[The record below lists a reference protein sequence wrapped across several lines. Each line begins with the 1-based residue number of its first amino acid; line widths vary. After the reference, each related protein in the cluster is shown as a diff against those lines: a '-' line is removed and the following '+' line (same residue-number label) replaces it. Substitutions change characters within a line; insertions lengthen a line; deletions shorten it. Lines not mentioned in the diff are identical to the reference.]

1 LHRSIFTYFH
11 LSKLNRCRKKIFELA
26 LFRRLKKWEEYH
38 MKYKSMVAA
47 LAATVSMAFMG
58 SANATDLEV
67 THWWTSGGE
76 AAAVAEFAKAFDATG
91 NHWVDGAIAGSGD
104 VARPIIIS
112 RILGGNPMGA
122 TQLNPGKDA
131 DDLVKAGLM
140 EDLTELAKK
149 EDWAHILRPA
159 SQLASC
165 TVDGKVVCV
174 PVNLHSAQWMWT
186 NRKVFKDAGIEPPKN
201 WNDLIAAAPAL
212 QAKGVIPLSV
222 AEGWPVALMIQ
233 DLTVAIAGVDNFVK
247 VYKDRDLAIAGGP
260 EMAKVFQAVDAA
272 RKLVDP
278 KTIVP
283 QWNEAVGLV
292 ISGKAAANVM
302 GDWAGGE
309 FQVAK
314 MKAGE
319 DYDCLPGL
327 GVTPVLNTG
336 GDVFYFPK
344 SKDPAVTK
352 AQLEMAS
359 MMVSKEVQVAF
370 NLKKGSL
377 PMRADVDLSA
387 ANDCMKKGLE
397 ILDHSTA
404 VFPNDVQMIDR
415 DSLNQIRDV
424 MNEFFANP
432 AVTAEQAQAQFV
444 DIIKKAPP
452 L

>member
-1 LHRSIFTYFH
+1 MGLKNFA
-11 LSKLNRCRKKIFELA
+11 LGLA
-26 LFRRLKKWEEYH
+26 LSASLFA
-38 MKYKSMVAA
+38 VGAA
-47 LAATVSMAFMG
+47 K
-58 SANATDLEV
+58 ATDLEV

-76 AAAVAEFAKAFDATG
+76 AAAVAEFAKAVDASG
-91 NHWVDGAIAGSGD
+91 DKWVDGAIAGSGD

-131 DDLVKAGLM
+131 DELIKAGLL
-140 EDLTELAKK
+140 EDITDVATAG
-149 EDWAHILRPA
+149 DWAKILRPA

-165 TVDGKVVCV
+165 TKDGKVYCV

-186 NRKVFKDAGIEPPKN
+186 NRKVFEDAGLKPAQN
-201 WNDLIAAAPAL
+201 WAELVAAAPAL
-212 QAKGVIPLSV
+212 KAKGIQPLSL
-222 AEGWPVALMIQ
+222 AQGWPVGLLAGDVLVAL
-233 DLTVAIAGVDNFVK
+233 AGVENFVK

-260 EMAKVFQAVDAA
+260 EFGKVFDALAAVREFVPAD
-272 RKLVDP
+272 KM
-278 KTIVP
+278 VP

-292 ISGKAAANVM
+292 IQGKAAANIM

-309 FQVAK
+309 FAVAK
-314 MKAGE
+314 MVAGK

-344 SKDPAVTK
+344 NKDAAVTA
-352 AQLEMAS
+352 AQKKMAATL
-359 MMVSKEVQVAF
+359 VTKEVQVAF

-415 DSLNQIRDV
+415 DSINQINDLFTAF
-424 MNEFFANP
+424 MADP
-432 AVTAEQAQAQFV
+432 AMKAADAQAKFV
-444 DIIKKAPP
+444 NIIKTAAK
-452 L
+452 

>member
-1 LHRSIFTYFH
+1 MIALA
-11 LSKLNRCRKKIFELA
+11 KVNRCSRDAFQLV
-26 LFRRLKKWEEYH
+26 LFPRLKKWEDYH
-38 MKYKSMVAA
+38 MKYKSLAVA

-58 SANATDLEV
+58 SAKAADVEV

-76 AAAVAEFAKAFDATG
+76 AAAVAEFAKAFNATG
-91 NHWVDGAIAGSGD
+91 NKWVDGAIAGSGD

-149 EDWAHILRPA
+149 EDWAHILRPK
-159 SQLASC
+159 SQLEGC

-174 PVNLHSAQWMWT
+174 PVNLHSGQWMWT
-186 NRKVFKDAGIEPPKN
+186 NRKVFKDAGLEPPKN
-201 WNDLIAAAPAL
+201 WNELIADAPAL
-212 QAKGVIPLSV
+212 QAKGIIPLSV
-222 AEGWPVALMIQ
+222 SEGWPISTLTE
-233 DLTVAIAGVDNFVK
+233 DLTVAVAGVPTYVK
-247 VYKDRDLAIAGGP
+247 VYKDRDLALAAGP
-260 EMAKVFQAVDAA
+260 EMAKVFQAIDAA
-272 RKLVDP
+272 RKIVDP
-278 KTIVP
+278 KTMVP

-327 GVTPVLNTG
+327 GLEPVLNTG

-344 SKDPAVTK
+344 NKDPAVTK
-352 AQLEMAS
+352 AQFEMAS

-377 PMRADVDLSA
+377 PMRDDVDLNA
-387 ANDCMKKGLE
+387 ANDCMKKGLA
-397 ILDHSTA
+397 ILGDPTK
-404 VFPNDVQMIDR
+404 VFPNNSQMLDR

-424 MNEFFANP
+424 MNEFFANKDITP
-432 AVTAEQAQAQFV
+432 EQAQAQFV
-444 DIIKKAPP
+444 EIIKNAPK
-452 L
+452 

>member
-1 LHRSIFTYFH
+1 
-11 LSKLNRCRKKIFELA
+11 
-26 LFRRLKKWEEYH
+26 
-38 MKYKSMVAA
+38 MKYKSMIAA
-47 LAATVSMAFMG
+47 LAATVSMAFVG
-58 SANATDLEV
+58 SAHATDLEV

-91 NHWVDGAIAGSGD
+91 NKWVDGAIAGSGD

-149 EDWAHILRPA
+149 EDWANILRPA

-174 PVNLHSAQWMWT
+174 PVNLHSGQWMWT

-201 WNDLIAAAPAL
+201 WTELIAAAPAL
-212 QAKGVIPLSV
+212 KEKGIIPLSV

-233 DLTVAIAGVDNFVK
+233 DLTVALAGVPVYVK
-247 VYKDRDLAIAGGP
+247 AYKDRDLAVAAGP

-272 RKLVDP
+272 RKIVDP

-309 FQVAK
+309 FQVAN

-327 GVTPVLNTG
+327 GLEPVLNTG

-344 SKDPAVTK
+344 NKDPAVTK
-352 AQLEMAS
+352 AQLQMAS

-377 PMRADVDLSA
+377 PMRADVDINA

-397 ILDHSTA
+397 ILADSSK
-404 VFPNDVQMIDR
+404 VFPNDVQMLDR

-432 AVTAEQAQAQFV
+432 AITAEKAQAQFV
-444 DIIKKAPP
+444 EIIKNAPP

>member
-1 LHRSIFTYFH
+1 MKNW
-11 LSKLNRCRKKIFELA
+11 KLA
-26 LFRRLKKWEEYH
+26 
-38 MKYKSMVAA
+38 AA
-47 LAATVSMAFMG
+47 LCASVALPSVAS
-58 SANATDLEV
+58 ATDLEV

-112 RILGGNPMGA
+112 RIMGGNPMGA

-131 DDLVKAGLM
+131 DDLIAAGLM
-140 EDLTELAKK
+140 LDLTDLSVA

-165 TVDGKVVCV
+165 TVDGRVYCV

-186 NRKVFKDAGIEPPKN
+186 NRKVFTDLGMEPPKDIN
-201 WNDLIAAAPAL
+201 ELIALAPKLVEAGI
-212 QAKGVIPLSV
+212 QPLSM
-222 AEGWPVALMIQ
+222 AQGWPVGLMVN
-233 DLTVAIAGVDNFVK
+233 DVLVAQAGVDNFVK

-260 EMAKVFQAVDAA
+260 EFGKIFETLAGIRQYTPSEKM
-272 RKLVDP
+272 
-278 KTIVP
+278 VP

-292 ISGKAAANVM
+292 IQGKAAANIM

-309 FQVAK
+309 FAVAN
-314 MKAGE
+314 MVAGV

-344 SKDPAVTK
+344 NADPAVTE
-352 AQLEMAS
+352 AQLKLAS
-359 MMVSKEVQVAF
+359 TLVTKEVQVAF

-387 ANDCMKKGLE
+387 ANDCMKKGLA
-397 ILDHSTA
+397 ILDGSTA
-404 VFPNDVQMIDR
+404 VFPNDIQMIDR
-415 DSLNQIRDV
+415 DSLNQINDLFT
-424 MNEFFANP
+424 EFMANP
-432 AVTAEQAQAQFV
+432 DMAAADAQAKFV
-444 DIIKKAPP
+444 SIIEAAPK
-452 L
+452 

>member
-1 LHRSIFTYFH
+1 MG
-11 LSKLNRCRKKIFELA
+11 
-26 LFRRLKKWEEYH
+26 LKKFA
-38 MKYKSMVAA
+38 AA
-47 LAATVSMAFMG
+47 LAVTASII
-58 SANATDLEV
+58 SAGVASAAEVEV

-91 NHWVDGAIAGSGD
+91 NKWVDGAIAGSGD

-140 EDLTELAKK
+140 LDLTELAKK
-149 EDWAHILRPA
+149 EDWANILRPK
-159 SQLASC
+159 SQLESC

-186 NRKVFKDAGIEPPKN
+186 NRKVYKDAGIEPPKN
-201 WNDLIAAAPAL
+201 WDEMIAAAPKL
-212 QAKGVIPLSV
+212 QEKGILPLSL
-222 AEGWPVALMIQ
+222 AEGWPVNLLVQ
-233 DLTVAIAGVDNFVK
+233 NLQVAVGGVDNFVK
-247 VYKDRDLAIAGGP
+247 VYKDRDLAIASGP
-260 EMAKVFQAVDAA
+260 EMAKVFTALDAA

-278 KTIVP
+278 KTVVP

-292 ISGKAAANVM
+292 ISGKAGANVM

-309 FQVAK
+309 FQVAN

-327 GVTPVLNTG
+327 GLEPVLNTG

-344 SKDPAVTK
+344 NKDPEVEK
-352 AQLEMAS
+352 AQLAMAS
-359 MMVSKEVQVAF
+359 MMVTKEVQVAF

-377 PMRADVDLSA
+377 PMRADVDLAA

-397 ILDHSTA
+397 ILDKSTK
-404 VFPNDVQMIDR
+404 VFPNDAQMIDR

-424 MNEFFANP
+424 MTEFFANP
-432 AVTAEQAQAQFV
+432 AVTPEQAQAQFV
-444 DIIKKAPP
+444 EIIKNAPK
-452 L
+452 

>member
-1 LHRSIFTYFH
+1 MR
-11 LSKLNRCRKKIFELA
+11 
-26 LFRRLKKWEEYH
+26 
-38 MKYKSMVAA
+38 YKSMVAA
-47 LAATVSMAFMG
+47 LAATVSMAFIG
-58 SANATDLEV
+58 SVKAADVEV

-91 NHWVDGAIAGSGD
+91 NQWVDGAIAGSGD

-140 EDLTELAKK
+140 LDLTELATK
-149 EDWAHILRPA
+149 EKWNDILRPK
-159 SQLASC
+159 SQMESC
-165 TVDGKVVCV
+165 TIDGKVVCV
-174 PVNLHSAQWMWT
+174 PVNLHSGQWMWT
-186 NRKVFKDAGIEPPKN
+186 NRKVYKDAGIEPPKN
-201 WNDLIAAAPAL
+201 WNEMIAAAPAL
-212 QAKGVIPLSV
+212 QAKGIIPLSV
-222 AEGWPVALMIQ
+222 AEGWPIALMIE
-233 DLTVAIAGVDNFVK
+233 DLTVAIAGVDNYVAT
-247 VYKDRDLAIAGGP
+247 YKGRDLGIAAGP
-260 EMAKVFQAVDAA
+260 EMAKVFQAIDAA
-272 RKLVDP
+272 RKIVDP
-278 KTIVP
+278 KTVVP

-292 ISGKAAANVM
+292 ISGKAGANVM

-314 MKAGE
+314 MVAGE

-327 GVTPVLNTG
+327 GVTPVLGTG

-344 SKDPAVTK
+344 NKDPEVEK

-377 PMRADVDLSA
+377 PMRPDVDLSA

-397 ILDHSTA
+397 ILDKSTA
-404 VFPNDVQMIDR
+404 VFPNNSQMLDR

-432 AVTAEQAQAQFV
+432 AITPEAAQASFV
-444 DIIKKAPP
+444 EIIKNAPP

>member
-1 LHRSIFTYFH
+1 MGLKTFAAV
-11 LSKLNRCRKKIFELA
+11 LA
-26 LFRRLKKWEEYH
+26 V
-38 MKYKSMVAA
+38 SASA
-47 LAATVSMAFMG
+47 LMG
-58 SANATDLEV
+58 SAYAADVEV

-91 NHWVDGAIAGSGD
+91 NKWVDGAIAGSGD

-140 EDLTELAKK
+140 LDLTELAKK
-149 EDWAHILRPA
+149 EDWANILRPK
-159 SQLASC
+159 SQLESC

-186 NRKVFKDAGIEPPKN
+186 NRKIIKDAGLEPPKN
-201 WNDLIAAAPAL
+201 WNELIAMAPKL
-212 QAKGVIPLSV
+212 QEKGIQPLSL
-222 AEGWPVALMIQ
+222 AEGWPVNLLVQ
-233 DLTVAIAGVDNFVK
+233 NLQVAVGGVDNFVK

-260 EMAKVFQAVDAA
+260 EYAKVFQAIDQA
-272 RKLVDP
+272 RNLVDP
-278 KTIVP
+278 KTVVP

-292 ISGKAAANVM
+292 ITGKAAANVM

-309 FQVAK
+309 FQVAN

-319 DYDCLPGL
+319 DYDCLPGMGL
-327 GVTPVLNTG
+327 EPVLNTG

-344 SKDPAVTK
+344 NKDPEVEK
-352 AQLEMAS
+352 AQLAMAS
-359 MMVSKEVQVAF
+359 MMVTKDVQVAF

-377 PMRADVDLSA
+377 PMRPDVDLSA

-397 ILDHSTA
+397 ILDKSTK

-424 MNEFFANP
+424 MTEFFANK
-432 AVTAEQAQAQFV
+432 AMTAEDAQKQFAE
-444 DIIKKAPP
+444 IIKNAPK
-452 L
+452 